1 MTNRTQNSGFTLIEI
16 LVYTGIIAIVFVL
29 VLTGIINLW
38 RASETVRVARDL
50 NLSAASAMESMTREI
65 HQATSTLV
73 ASSTFGTTP
82 GVLVIATDNAST
94 TGGHYRFSVSNNKL
108 YMIGGATTQQL
119 TSNNVSVTSLTFWNA
134 TTTNSEAIRV
144 RMVVSSTRPTTTT
157 RTIYGT
163 AVLRGS
169 YLE

>member
-1 MTNRTQNSGFTLIEI
+1 MTKHTKSSGFTLVEI

-65 HQATSTLV
+65 HQATSVLA

-82 GVLVIATDNAST
+82 GVLVLATDSAST
-94 TGGHYRFSVSNNKL
+94 TGGYYRFFVSGSKL
-108 YMIGGATTQQL
+108 YLTGGATTQQL
-119 TSNNVSVTSLTFWNA
+119 TSGNVSVTSLTFWNA
-134 TTTNSEAIRV
+134 TSTNSEAVRV